1 MSILTLARGAMPT
14 RDHTSRPLR
23 TLARALH
30 LVPRADESAA
40 ADVLGP
46 EHELV
51 NVLARRRTLT
61 VQLLVT
67 LVPLG
72 FAAVGIAR
80 DVASAP
86 VVLVATAIVQAALLL
101 AIPYFRGRTRDLAE
115 ELIASGNG
123 AARTL
128 RLVEDEHRR
137 LASRK
142 ERHRLA
148 RSLERLIADAER
160 WPRLGRGHR
169 PPPGVTALRFTVPEA
184 RAVVDQMR
192 AERAEVRGVA
202 LTSRLLS
209 DGGRS
214 PLFGHDAEP
223 LREELRRIRYLLAA
237 PQEPHAEHDRL
248 AA

>member
-1 MSILTLARGAMPT
+1 M
-14 RDHTSRPLR
+14 
-23 TLARALH
+23 
-30 LVPRADESAA
+30 
-40 ADVLGP
+40 
-46 EHELV
+46 
-51 NVLARRRTLT
+51 
-61 VQLLVT
+61 
-67 LVPLG
+67 
-72 FAAVGIAR
+72 
-80 DVASAP
+80 
-86 VVLVATAIVQAALLL
+86 LVATALVQAALLL

-115 ELIASGNG
+115 ELIAAGNG

-137 LASRK
+137 LASPK

-160 WPRLGRGHR
+160 WPRLGPGHR
-169 PPPGVTALRFTVPEA
+169 PPPPGVTALRFTVPEA
-184 RAVVDQMR
+184 RAVVEQMR
-192 AERAEVRGVA
+192 AEPAEVRGVA

-214 PLFGHDAEP
+214 PLFGHDAEL

-237 PQEPHAEHDRL
+237 PQDAHAEPDRL